1 MIVVKIFKDNAEKFK
16 NLTSA
21 VTFESCKSRL
31 RFYFSNLGKVKE
43 RILSGEIINLP
54 YLTLQKDRRVE
65 GKKVEDERR
74 KTISK

>member
-1 MIVVKIFKDNAEKFK
+1 MIVIKIFKDNAEKFA
-16 NLTSA
+16 NLVTA

-54 YLTLQKDRRVE
+54 YLTLQKDRRIKRE
-65 GKKVEDERR
+65 KVEVEKRA
-74 KTISK
+74 K